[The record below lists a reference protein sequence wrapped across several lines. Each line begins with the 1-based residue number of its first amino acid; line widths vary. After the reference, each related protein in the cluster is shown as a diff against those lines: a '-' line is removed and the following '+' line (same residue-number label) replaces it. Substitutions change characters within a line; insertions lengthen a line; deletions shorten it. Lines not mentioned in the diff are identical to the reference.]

1 VLDTPPS
8 VQVRPAPKVPGA
20 AGLQI
25 RGLRVRYADDE
36 PWVLDGLDLDL
47 PPGRRVAVVG
57 PSGAGKSTLAAVLF
71 RFRDAD
77 AGTVL
82 VDGTDVQSLPPDQLR
97 RTLSGMPQDPH
108 LFVGTVADNLRIAAP
123 DASDADLRAVLD
135 RVRLGDLE
143 LTTPVGVGGTRL
155 SGGMRQRI
163 ALARALLTDAA
174 VLVLDEPTAHLDP
187 ATRDALLDDLL
198 DAASHRSL
206 LVITHDRARLD
217 RFDDVIEI
225 GAQAT
230 SSAPPPDCVVA
241 AGVSVSGSPGRTFS
255 T

>member
-1 VLDTPPS
+1 
-8 VQVRPAPKVPGA
+8 VQVRPAPTSPAAA

-47 PPGRRVAVVG
+47 SPGRRLAVVG

-82 VDGTDVQSLPPDQLR
+82 VDGTDVRSVPPDELR

-108 LFVGTVADNLRIAAP
+108 LFLGTVADNLRVAAP
-123 DASDADLRAVLD
+123 DASDAELRAVLD
-135 RVRLGDLE
+135 RVRLDQLDLAAQ
-143 LTTPVGVGGTRL
+143 VGVGGTRL

-163 ALARALLTDAA
+163 ALARALLTEAP

-198 DAASHRSL
+198 DVAGRRSL

-217 RFDDVIEI
+217 RFDDVLEI

-230 SSAPPPDCVVA
+230 SSPGPASSDRPSDCVVA
-241 AGVSVSGSPGRTFS
+241 AGVSVSGSPGS
-255 T
+255 TVST